1 MANVAV
7 TGVIYTCSTKNK
19 LVICVTC
26 VVKSETAI
34 KKMTNRLAVLDRK
47 LAFFFSCADS
57 TLQVCIL
64 SNEKCGWSTDQ
75 DHLEDTGGVFFTCLQ
90 NYSIL

>member
-47 LAFFFSCADS
+47 LAFFFQLCRFHFAS
-57 TLQVCIL
+57 LYI
-64 SNEKCGWSTDQ
+64 K
-75 DHLEDTGGVFFTCLQ
+75 
-90 NYSIL
+90 